1 MGRRASP
8 PGWTCEDA
16 RPSHV
21 WLLRLITH
29 NYFRTIS

>member
-1 MGRRASP
+1 MERRASP
-8 PGWTCEDA
+8 PGWTREGA

-29 NYFRTIS
+29 DYFRPIS

>member
-1 MGRRASP
+1 MERQ
-8 PGWTCEDA
+8 DA

-29 NYFRTIS
+29 DYFRTIS

>member
-1 MGRRASP
+1 MERQASP
-8 PGWTCEDA
+8 PGWTREDA

-29 NYFRTIS
+29 DYFRTIS

>member
-8 PGWTCEDA
+8 PGWTREDA
-16 RPSHV
+16 GPSHV
-21 WLLRLITH
+21 WLPRLITH

>member
-1 MGRRASP
+1 MER
-8 PGWTCEDA
+8 EDA

-29 NYFRTIS
+29 DYFRTIS